1 VILPPGHAQAVAAPR
16 RLRAREKWI
25 VGSVLA
31 VVAALILVTAIALA
45 GAGRSSGHG
54 CVDVTIS
61 SSLGGQEL
69 YGCGARA
76 RAMCAAAG
84 APGGYGGAAG
94 RAIAAE
100 CRKAGVPS
108 PAPR

>member
-1 VILPPGHAQAVAAPR
+1 MILPPGHARALAAPR
-16 RLRAREKWI
+16 RLGAREKWI

-31 VVAALILVTAIALA
+31 VVAALIVVVAIALA
-45 GAGRSSGHG
+45 SAGRSSGHG
-54 CVDVTIS
+54 CVDVTVP

-76 RAMCAAAG
+76 RALCAAAG
-84 APGGYGGAAG
+84 APGGYGGAAAS
-94 RAIAAE
+94 AIAAE

-108 PAPR
+108 SAPP